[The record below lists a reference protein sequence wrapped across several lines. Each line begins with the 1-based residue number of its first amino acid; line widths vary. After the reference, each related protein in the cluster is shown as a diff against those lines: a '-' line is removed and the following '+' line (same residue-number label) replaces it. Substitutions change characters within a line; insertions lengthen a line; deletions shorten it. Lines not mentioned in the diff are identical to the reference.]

1 MAPTE
6 EKNDRMKAR
15 RTVAAALSV
24 LALTAV
30 AACGKDGTPNSDT
43 AKGGSAAPQL
53 PTYQVNA
60 DAKLDGS
67 PVWTKAKA
75 AGKLRIGAKSD
86 QPFLGF
92 EDVQTGKRNGFDIEI
107 AKMVAADL
115 GFSPDQIQFT
125 TINSNARETS
135 ISGDQIDYYVGTYSI
150 NDNRKKQIDFA
161 GPYYIAGQSLLVN
174 KDNTAITDAKS
185 TEGKAVCT
193 VTGSTSV
200 DNIKTYNAK
209 VTTFDSYSLC
219 VEKLLTKEVDA
230 VTTDDAILKGYAAKN
245 QGKLKVVG
253 EPFSKERY
261 GIGLKKGDAVLQ
273 KAINDALKKHED
285 NGDWKKAYDAT
296 LGLSGS
302 AAPAVPELDP
312 ATAS

>member
-1 MAPTE
+1 
-6 EKNDRMKAR
+6 MKAR

-30 AACGKDGTPNSDT
+30 AACGKDGSPSDT
-43 AKGGSAAPQL
+43 PTAAGGSAAPQL
-53 PTYQVNA
+53 PTYTVKT

-67 PVWTKAKA
+67 PVWTEAKKR
-75 AGKLRIGAKSD
+75 GKLKIGAKAD

-92 EDVQTGKRNGFDIEI
+92 EDVQTGKRSGFDIEI

-115 GFSPDQIQFT
+115 GFSADQIEWQT
-125 TINSNARETS
+125 VTSTNRETS
-135 ISGDQIDYYVGTYSI
+135 ITGGQVDYYVGTYSI
-150 NDNRKKQIDFA
+150 TPARKDKGVAFG

-174 KDNTAITDAKS
+174 KDNTDITGPETVKDKS
-185 TEGKAVCT
+185 VCT
-193 VTGSTSV
+193 ATGSTSIA
-200 DNIKTYNAK
+200 NIQKYGAK
-209 VTTFDSYSLC
+209 VTQFDNYSLC

-230 VTTDDAILKGYAAKN
+230 VTTDDSILKGYAAKN

-253 EPFSKERY
+253 SPFSEERY
-261 GIGLKKGDAVLQ
+261 GVGLNKTDAALQ
-273 KAINDALKKHED
+273 KAINDALKAHED

-302 AAPAVPELDP
+302 AAPSIPALDP
-312 ATAS
+312 IAG

>member
-1 MAPTE
+1 
-6 EKNDRMKAR
+6 MKAR

-30 AACGKDGTPNSDT
+30 AACGKDGTPDSD
-43 AKGGSAAPQL
+43 AGKGGSAAPQL
-53 PTYQVNA
+53 PVYQVNA
-60 DAKLDGS
+60 AAKLDAS
-67 PVWTKAKA
+67 KTWTTAKTR
-75 AGKLRIGAKSD
+75 GKLVVGAKSD

-115 GFSPDQIQFT
+115 GFSADQIEFK
-125 TINSNARETS
+125 TINSSARETS
-135 ISGDQIDYYVGTYSI
+135 LSGDQIDYYVGTYSI
-150 NDNRKKQIDFA
+150 TPKRKEQIDFA

-174 KDNTAITDAKS
+174 KDNTAITGPETTKD
-185 TEGKAVCT
+185 KAVCT
-193 VTGSTSV
+193 AAGSTSV
-200 DNIKTYNAK
+200 AGIQKYGAK
-209 VTTFDSYSLC
+209 VTTFESYSLC

-230 VTTDDAILKGYAAKN
+230 VTTDDSILKGYAAKN
-245 QGKLKVVG
+245 QGQLKVVG
-253 EPFSKERY
+253 TPFSEERY
-261 GIGLKKGDAVLQ
+261 GVGLKKGDAALQ

-302 AAPAVPELDP
+302 AAPAVPALDP
-312 ATAS
+312 VS